1 MKKNGKYRFSLQF
14 SAVSDEQIQVGEF
27 LERLGNRKSAVVVA
41 ALTEY
46 LTSHPELAESNH
58 VIVQIAGTVSQQNM
72 KAMIQSLIAEALA
85 EMPSVHPSQKT
96 VPELQETLE
105 EDVIELLG
113 NLNMFF

>member
-1 MKKNGKYRFSLQF
+1 MKKDGKYRFSLQF

-27 LERLGNRKSAVVVA
+27 LEHLGNRKSAVVVA

-58 VIVQIAGTVSQQNM
+58 VTVQIAGTVSQQSM

-85 EMPSVHPSQKT
+85 EMPSVSPVQPET
-96 VPELQETLE
+96 PELRETLE
-105 EDVIELLG
+105 EDVTEMLG
-113 NLNMFF
+113 NLNMFL